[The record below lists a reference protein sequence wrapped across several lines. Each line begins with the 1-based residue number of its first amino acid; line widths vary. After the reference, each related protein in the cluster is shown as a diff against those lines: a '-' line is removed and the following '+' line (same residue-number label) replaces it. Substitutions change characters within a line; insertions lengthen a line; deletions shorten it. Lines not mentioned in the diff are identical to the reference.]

1 MSDQLLLHAS
11 LLPVMTFMLMMLIWW
26 RELCSIHCSRTG
38 SNYVHRN
45 IRLQCISAIVCLF
58 SRNDYFDRFSNLI
71 SISDCRVSDYSE
83 LLEKQRQVAM
93 IIEMTHCC
101 SLIHDDVID
110 ASDSRRGRPSV
121 NVLWNHRRVSTEQW
135 LLKSNLDDRECA
147 EWRMILLL
155 SPCVVMGPIFC
166 LVLAIIVDRLYSW
179 VVGFVFAYC
188 DEDWRRLYCIVKL
201 SEWFVSLAL

>member
-1 MSDQLLLHAS
+1 MSEQLLSSHLVFHAS
-11 LLPVMTFMLMMLIWW
+11 LLAVMTFMLMMIIRR
-26 RELCSIHCSRTG
+26 RELCSIQCSRTG
-38 SNYVHRN
+38 SNYVHRH
-45 IRLQCISAIVCLF
+45 IRLQCISVYSIVCLF
-58 SRNDYFDRFSNLI
+58 SWNDYCDRFSNAI

-121 NVLWNHRRVSTEQW
+121 NVLWNHRRVSTE
-135 LLKSNLDDRECA
+135 SNLDDRECA

-166 LVLAIIVDRLYSW
+166 LVLAIIVARL
-179 VVGFVFAYC
+179 
-188 DEDWRRLYCIVKL
+188 
-201 SEWFVSLAL
+201 